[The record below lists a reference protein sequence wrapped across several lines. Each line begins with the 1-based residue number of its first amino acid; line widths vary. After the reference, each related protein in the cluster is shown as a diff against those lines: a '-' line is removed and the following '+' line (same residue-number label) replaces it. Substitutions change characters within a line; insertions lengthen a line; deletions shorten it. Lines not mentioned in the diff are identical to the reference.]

1 MESLGCGFRTR
12 ATPPPD
18 RQTGGVII
26 GIGIDVVPVDRFAES
41 LTRTPGLRDR
51 LFTAAEQATP
61 SGGRRTGES
70 LAARFAAKEAAAK
83 ALGVGLRG
91 LGGARAERAPGV
103 AWHEIEV
110 VRAPSGQPALRLAGR
125 AADRAAELG
134 WHAVALSLSHTR
146 QAAVASVVALATA
159 GGDREQG
166 TGDRG

>member
-1 MESLGCGFRTR
+1 M
-12 ATPPPD
+12 
-18 RQTGGVII
+18 GGSSICH
-26 GIGIDVVPVDRFAES
+26 GIDLVEIERIAQAVTRWGDRF
-41 LTRTPGLRDR
+41 LRR
-51 LFTAAEQATP
+51 VFTAAELSAAE
-61 SGGRRTGES
+61 GRVDS

-91 LGGARAERAPGV
+91 LGGAHAERAQGV

-110 VRAPSGQPALRLAGR
+110 VRAPTGQPALRLAGR